1 MLSTFLVCSPRY
13 YKPQL
18 IHLLIAI
25 PGFSIKNYQNGETIP
40 LFVNKVYSDNSELQY
55 AYTELPFVCPPT
67 GRIRTGRFTS
77 GASISLNLGEVLR
90 GDRITVSDYDLIMG
104 TDDEARYLCS
114 HTIDADGL
122 KRTKQLIKEGY
133 MAEWI
138 VDNLPGATSF
148 QTLDKSRKYYA
159 SGFKIGEEVISPRG
173 GESAYFLN
181 NHVTMVVRYHR
192 APGRE
197 GIKGKKVIVGFEV
210 FPKSIQA
217 GNRTEDGLPVNIQD
231 ASVGMALVPRSN
243 STGETDEAE
252 GATLTVPYTYSV
264 YFREEPK
271 LEWQNRWDMYFVAQD
286 DSSNVHWLAILNSL
300 IISGLL
306 SAVVA
311 VILARTV
318 RSDIKSY
325 KNNGLDEIRIRPR
338 RWRGLKSPRRS
349 NDKSGLLE
357 QIGDVDKDADISSDE
372 ETLNDITGWK
382 LIHGDVF
389 RAPAHGQLLAPLI
402 GSGTQL
408 LFMATGLLILSAFG
422 VLNPSFRGGYISVG
436 TGLFVAAGLFSG
448 YFSSRVYRTFG
459 GQQWQ
464 NNIFITA
471 SLVPGLLFATVFV
484 LNLFVW
490 IQASSTALPF
500 GTLVVL
506 VALWMFIQL
515 PLVYIG
521 GWYGFTVHGAWTL
534 PIKANPFPREIP
546 QQNLCGKSARAV
558 VVAGFVPFAVVFIE
572 LMFVFDSLWGDKT
585 GYYYVFGFM
594 GVVSIILAVT
604 VIEVTIVATYVIL
617 CSEVGPPFPPLP
629 FYSLPLSLSPHF
641 LIISISLLRML
652 IMCLQNYNWHWHAFL
667 TGGSSSAWIFS
678 YLVYYFF
685 NNLHITGFVS
695 SLLFFAYGFLACAVY
710 GLLTGTIGWLAAYVF
725 IRRIYGAI
733 KAD

>member
-1 MLSTFLVCSPRY
+1 
-13 YKPQL
+13 
-18 IHLLIAI
+18 LLIAT
-25 PGFSIKNYQNGETIP
+25 PGFSIKNYQDGETIP

-90 GDRITVSDYDLIMG
+90 GDRITVSDYELIMG
-104 TDDEARYLCS
+104 TDDEARYLCNR
-114 HTIDADGL
+114 TIDADGL
-122 KRTKQLIKEGY
+122 MRTKQLIRDGY

-159 SGFKIGEEVISPRG
+159 SGFKIGEEVISPHG
-173 GESAYFLN
+173 GESEYFLN
-181 NHVTMVVRYHR
+181 NHVTIVIRYHR

-210 FPKSIQA
+210 FPKSVHA
-217 GNRTEDGLPVNIQD
+217 GNRTEDGLPANIRD

-243 STGETDEAE
+243 STGEIEEEE

-286 DSSNVHWLAILNSL
+286 DSSNVHWLAIINSL

-306 SAVVA
+306 TAAVA

-318 RSDIKSY
+318 RGDIKGH
-325 KNNGLDEIRIRPR
+325 KNNGIEEVRAGYRKP
-338 RWRGLKSPRRS
+338 RGLKSPRWN
-349 NDKSGLLE
+349 NDKNSLLE
-357 QIGDVDKDADISSDE
+357 QIGDIDKDTDISSDE
-372 ETLNDITGWK
+372 ETLDDITGWK

-389 RAPAHGQLLAPLI
+389 RVPAHGQLLAPLI

-408 LFMATGLLILSAFG
+408 LFMATGLLILCAFG

-436 TGLFVAAGLFSG
+436 TGLFVTAGLFSG

-464 NNIFITA
+464 NNVFITA
-471 SLVPGLLFATVFV
+471 SLVPGLLFTTVFV

-500 GTLVVL
+500 GTLVAL
-506 VALWMFIQL
+506 VALWMFVQL

-521 GWYGFTVHGAWTL
+521 GWYGFTVHGAWL
-534 PIKANPFPREIP
+534 HPIKVNPFPREIP
-546 QQNLCGKSARAV
+546 QQGLCGKSAQAV
-558 VVAGFVPFAVVFIE
+558 VLAGFVPFAVVFIE
-572 LMFVFDSLWGDKT
+572 LMFVFESLWGDRS

-604 VIEVTIVATYVIL
+604 VVEVTIVATYALL
-617 CSEVGPPFPPLP
+617 CSEVSPLLLPLP
-629 FYSLPLSLSPHF
+629 SILYFCPSCVAPHIIHLFITNADYVSIELQLALARLP
-641 LIISISLLRML
+641 
-652 IMCLQNYNWHWHAFL
+652 
-667 TGGSSSAWIFS
+667 
-678 YLVYYFF
+678 
-685 NNLHITGFVS
+685 
-695 SLLFFAYGFLACAVY
+695 
-710 GLLTGTIGWLAAYVF
+710 
-725 IRRIYGAI
+725 RRR
-733 KAD
+733 